1 MTTDFE
7 CKFSNPSHP
16 CSSLDEDRSD
26 YIICEVCRSPICP
39 AHSSPADPTV
49 CIGCFSDSA
58 LAAAESPLID
68 SDGVVHK
75 GRVIQPLGFTYKT
88 LMQRLV
94 DYTEDELIAHI
105 HHVKAQIE
113 EAQRVLDYRRI
124 DMSASS
130 VELEDR
136 QIGKRKKLRLVGVNT
151 LANSSKS
158 IAGPD
163 QLPSAKEKQLRAI
176 ANRLKTVAALL
187 GIPCKTPEDLAKVAL
202 AIKGIGEAKAKAK
215 RQQDHENTQSIENQA
230 RKDMMGP
237 GTGQI
242 Q

>member
-1 MTTDFE
+1 
-7 CKFSNPSHP
+7 
-16 CSSLDEDRSD
+16 
-26 YIICEVCRSPICP
+26 
-39 AHSSPADPTV
+39 
-49 CIGCFSDSA
+49 
-58 LAAAESPLID
+58 
-68 SDGVVHK
+68 
-75 GRVIQPLGFTYKT
+75 
-88 LMQRLV
+88 MQRLV